1 MAKIKLEVKNMG
13 ICKVDN
19 FYESIKKY
27 KTKDAVIQRAKQ
39 EVNYLQRQC
48 GSVGSLKRYF
58 SKYRNFLKEKVDEKK
73 LVSGVPLLG
82 ILLQTLRLNDEQQ
95 ASFTKD
101 QRQEISR
108 GQGNLRKIYDVDKY
122 LSVAVGLLDA
132 ISVYDRILGVAALT
146 GRRVAEIGCTA
157 KLERCESD
165 DFRAIFTGPLKT
177 KGRTDIV
184 PYEIPLLYNY
194 DALANTL
201 KGIQEN
207 KPQFRNNPAL
217 FNATAS
223 GRLSEQ
229 VKKHFT
235 GLFEGEPKTK
245 DLRAIYA
252 LLAFKKFQIAEQL
265 SKGYVTK
272 SVNKYFASILGHS
285 VDDVVTCGSY
295 IDFCTPLT

>member
-1 MAKIKLEVKNMG
+1 MS
-13 ICKVDN
+13 ICQVEN
-19 FYESIKKY
+19 FYDTIKKS

-39 EVNYLQRQC
+39 EVDYLQGKC

-58 SKYRNFLKEKVDEKK
+58 SKYRNFLKEKIDEKK

-82 ILLQTLRLNDEQQ
+82 LLLKTLRLNEQQ
-95 ASFTKD
+95 QTSFTRE

-108 GQGNLRKIYDVDKY
+108 GQGNLRKIYDFDKY
-122 LSVAVGLLDA
+122 LSVAVGLLSA
-132 ISVYDRILGVAALT
+132 VSVYDRILGLAALT
-146 GRRVAEIGCTA
+146 GRRVAEIACTA
-157 KLERCESD
+157 SFTRVEGDEFK
-165 DFRAIFTGPLKT
+165 AIFTGQLKT
-177 KGRTDIV
+177 KGRVGVV
-184 PYEIPLLYNY
+184 PYEIPLLHNY
-194 DALANTL
+194 DAIAKTL
-201 KGIQEN
+201 KSIQEA
-207 KPQFRNNPAL
+207 KPQFANNPEL

-252 LLAFKKFQIAEQL
+252 LLAFNKFQSGQQDKFIT
-265 SKGYVTK
+265 V
-272 SVNKYFASILGHS
+272 SVNKFFANILGHS
-285 VDDVVTCGSY
+285 IDDVVTCGSY